1 MLNEKMR
8 ARELRREDE
17 PPVAAEKSPEKFEQS
32 PHQCK
37 EERKRG
43 RTQLMLRRW
52 IVDWNDFETLLVL
65 KGAKRGDP
73 ESTDIQK

>member
-37 EERKRG
+37 EEKRKRR

-52 IVDWNDFETLLVL
+52 IVDCNDFETLLERR
-65 KGAKRGDP
+65 KKRGP
-73 ESTDIQK
+73 